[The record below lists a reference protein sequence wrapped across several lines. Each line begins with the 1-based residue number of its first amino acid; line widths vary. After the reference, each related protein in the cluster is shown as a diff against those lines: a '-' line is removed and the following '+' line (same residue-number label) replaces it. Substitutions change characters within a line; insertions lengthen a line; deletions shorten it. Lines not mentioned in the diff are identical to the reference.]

1 MPQEDILGIQTGP
14 CVRLAHMRTNKDMVL
29 RSVTRAAC
37 ELFQMKQF

>member
-1 MPQEDILGIQTGP
+1 MPQEEILGIQTGP
-14 CVRLAHMRTNKDMVL
+14 LAHMRTNKDMVL